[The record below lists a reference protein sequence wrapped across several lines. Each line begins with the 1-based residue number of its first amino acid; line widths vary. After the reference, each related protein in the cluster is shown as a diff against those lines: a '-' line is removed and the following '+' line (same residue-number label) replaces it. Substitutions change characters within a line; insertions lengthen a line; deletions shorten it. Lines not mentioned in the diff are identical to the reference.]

1 MRTLRHNYY
10 EAIGT
15 VSEDGDKF
23 RLTTWRPDGPS
34 GHVTLPAEQ
43 LEREIAREWT
53 EDPNAGQLLD
63 EWSRTDK
70 WALGLKQVQF
80 VAAWNTCSYHG
91 RYDLARTLDHAPDID
106 AALALIPG
114 ILRELGER
122 SLF

>member
-1 MRTLRHNYY
+1 MRTLRHQRYD
-10 EAIGT
+10 AIGT
-15 VSEDGDKF
+15 VTSQGDKF
-23 RLTTWRPDGPS
+23 RLTIWRPNGPS
-34 GHVTLPAEQ
+34 GHTILSAKN
-43 LEREIAREWT
+43 LEREIRWDWI
-53 EDPNAGQLLD
+53 EDPDAGQLLD
-63 EWSRTDK
+63 EWSKTDE

-80 VAAWNTCSYHG
+80 VAAWNTCSYHD